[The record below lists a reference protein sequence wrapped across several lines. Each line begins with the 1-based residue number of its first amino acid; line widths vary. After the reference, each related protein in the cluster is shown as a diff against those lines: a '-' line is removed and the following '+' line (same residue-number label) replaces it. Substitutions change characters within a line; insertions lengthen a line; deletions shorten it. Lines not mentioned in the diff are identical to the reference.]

1 MRYLVYLNIFLF
13 LMICSCFHY
22 SEGLLLKSEKGFIK
36 LTGNLEKVKVLIDD
50 NDPIEITNRKF
61 LIVQVPPGAHT
72 VRAFRGGE
80 SLLEK
85 KLFIDNQ
92 VTMEVEIP

>member
-1 MRYLVYLNIFLF
+1 MRYLNIFL
-13 LMICSCFHY
+13 LLILCSCFHY
-22 SEGLLLKSEKGFIK
+22 NEGLLLKSEKGFIK

-50 NDPIEITNRKF
+50 NDPIEITDKKS

-72 VRAFRGGE
+72 LRVFRGGK

-85 KLFIDNQ
+85 ELLIDNQ